1 VKVFNKRIEE
11 FFIGIFE
18 ENYIINVAENFQNLS
33 DVTTF
38 VCFLV
43 QLVFVFFCKVQNFK
57 LKICTSEKLHTIIF
71 LSVCLNITVSVG
83 NYF

>member
-18 ENYIINVAENFQNLS
+18 ENYIINVAENLQNLS

-57 LKICTSEKLHTIIF
+57 LKNTSEKLHIIF